1 MMMEWGWNITF
12 QPTITLRRYRGMVE
26 SIYMVDMVES
36 IPAIMRG
43 SILGRKGSSRL
54 QYFDTRFRQMQI

>member
-1 MMMEWGWNITF
+1 
-12 QPTITLRRYRGMVE
+12 MVE